1 MNWIWPILAIAVVAM
16 WTFALVDLIRKRHL
30 RSGGKTAAWVLII
43 LILPVVG
50 SIIYFVVNA
59 GGGGEAAPRDSTMG
73 RVP

>member
-1 MNWIWPILAIAVVAM
+1 MNWIWAILAVAVVAM